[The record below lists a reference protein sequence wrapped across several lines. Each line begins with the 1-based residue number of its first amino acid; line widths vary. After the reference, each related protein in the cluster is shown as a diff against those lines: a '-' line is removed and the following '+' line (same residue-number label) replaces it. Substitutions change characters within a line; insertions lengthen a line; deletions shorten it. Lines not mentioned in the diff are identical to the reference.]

1 MKIEALRTFMLSC
14 EMVKTGEVVEASSV
28 DAMTLI
34 NLGKAK
40 EAVVCEVPKKE
51 PAPKAKKTT
60 PKSKKPL
67 PTSDK

>member
-1 MKIEALRTFMLSC
+1 MKIEALRTFMLSG

-28 DAMTLI
+28 DAIALI
-34 NLGKAK
+34 NLEKAK
-40 EAVVCEVPKKE
+40 EAVVCAVQKQE

>member
-1 MKIEALRTFMLSC
+1 MKIEALRTFMLSG

-40 EAVVCEVPKKE
+40 EAVVCAVQKQE

-60 PKSKKPL
+60 PKPKKPL